1 LPCPLYH
8 SGAAGIDMNQ
18 SIRRPNLISSP
29 TRANILQHS
38 REILI
43 MSKNLEL
50 PEQNIEL
57 QGNILEENQLKS
69 ALKTEDK
76 TIVSGNADNL
86 TNGELADSTSKIWAI
101 VWLSAALLAVSLA
114 AIFIR
119 FSEREISPNATV
131 FNRLWIATAVF
142 GLWKGA
148 AAVRRRLSGDEVE
161 GRSNY
166 SYTLRD
172 FLLLTAVGVVS
183 SASLGF
189 WAWSL
194 TQTNVANSTVLRN
207 LTPLFTTL
215 GGWLL
220 LGRRFDGRFLLGLA
234 VAVGGAIAI
243 GIDDL
248 QTAGDNFA
256 GDIAALLSAIFYAGN
271 LLIAEHL
278 RAKFPATT
286 ILMWRCFIG
295 SILILPL
302 VLLAG
307 DRVFPYS
314 WQGWLAVIAL
324 AVVCQA
330 FGQGLLIH
338 SLGRLS
344 SGFVALFL
352 LLEPAITA
360 ILAWLLFAEQLTF
373 FNWLAFS
380 VVLAGIYLAKS
391 SGYAEKK

>member
-1 LPCPLYH
+1 
-8 SGAAGIDMNQ
+8 
-18 SIRRPNLISSP
+18 
-29 TRANILQHS
+29 
-38 REILI
+38 
-43 MSKNLEL
+43 MSNKLGL
-50 PEQNIEL
+50 PEKNIEL
-57 QGNILEENQLKS
+57 QRNTWKTNQLNSTLKSEQATSIVSANPDDLDDLDDIKEGELVENQD
-69 ALKTEDK
+69 TF
-76 TIVSGNADNL
+76 
-86 TNGELADSTSKIWAI
+86 WAI
-101 VWLSAALLAVSLA
+101 VSLSAALLAVSLA

-119 FSEREISPNATV
+119 LSEREIGPNATV
-131 FNRLWIATAVF
+131 FNRLWIATVVFAVWN
-142 GLWKGA
+142 GVGA
-148 AAVRRRLSGDEVE
+148 ARRRMSDTEPEV
-161 GRSNY
+161 RSNY
-166 SYTLRD
+166 TLSD

-220 LGRRFDGRFLLGLA
+220 LGRRFDNRFLVGMVVALA
-234 VAVGGAIAI
+234 GAIAI
-243 GIDDL
+243 GVEDL
-248 QTAGDNFA
+248 QTAGDHLT
-256 GDIAALLSAIFYAGN
+256 GDITALLSAMFYAGN

-278 RAKFPATT
+278 RTKFPATT

-352 LLEPAITA
+352 LLEPVITA
-360 ILAWLLFAEQLTF
+360 IIAWVLFSEKLTF
-373 FNWLAFS
+373 LNWLAFS
-380 VVLAGIYLAKS
+380 VVLGGIYFAKS
-391 SGYAEKK
+391 SGSAEKQSSKKEK

>member
-1 LPCPLYH
+1 
-8 SGAAGIDMNQ
+8 
-18 SIRRPNLISSP
+18 
-29 TRANILQHS
+29 
-38 REILI
+38 
-43 MSKNLEL
+43 MSKKLGL
-50 PEQNIEL
+50 PEENIEL
-57 QGNILEENQLKS
+57 QRNILDKNELNS
-69 ALKTEDK
+69 ALTTEDK
-76 TIVSGNADNL
+76 TIVSGNPDNL
-86 TNGELADSTSKIWAI
+86 TNGELADSQGKVWAI
-101 VWLSAALLAVSLA
+101 VSLSAALLAVSLA

-119 FSEREISPNATV
+119 LSEREIGPNATV

-142 GLWKGA
+142 GLWNGA
-148 AAVRRRLSGDEVE
+148 GEARRRMSGDEVE
-161 GRSNY
+161 VRST
-166 SYTLRD
+166 YTLRD
-172 FLLLTAVGVVS
+172 FILLTAVGVVS
-183 SASLGF
+183 SASLGL

-220 LGRRFDGRFLLGLA
+220 LGRRFDSRFLVGLA
-234 VAVGGAIAI
+234 VALGGAIAI
-243 GIDDL
+243 GTKDL
-248 QTAGDNFA
+248 QIAGDNFA
-256 GDIAALLSAIFYAGN
+256 GDIAALLSAMFYAGN

-302 VLLAG
+302 VVLAG

-324 AVVCQA
+324 AVICQA

-352 LLEPAITA
+352 LLEPVITA
-360 ILAWLLFAEQLTF
+360 ILAWLLFAESLSL
-373 FNWLAFS
+373 FNWFALA

-391 SGYAEKK
+391 SSSTDKK

>member
-1 LPCPLYH
+1 MK
-8 SGAAGIDMNQ
+8 S
-18 SIRRPNLISSP
+18 
-29 TRANILQHS
+29 
-38 REILI
+38 
-43 MSKNLEL
+43 
-50 PEQNIEL
+50 
-57 QGNILEENQLKS
+57 NQLNT
-69 ALKTEDK
+69 AVKTEEA
-76 TIVSGNADNL
+76 TSIVSASSDDL
-86 TNGELADSTSKIWAI
+86 KSGELAENQATFWAI
-101 VWLSAALLAVSLA
+101 VSLSAALLAVSLA

-119 FSEREISPNATV
+119 LSEREIGPNATV
-131 FNRLWIATAVF
+131 FNRLWIATVVFAVWN
-142 GLWKGA
+142 GAGA
-148 AAVRRRLSGDEVE
+148 ARRRMSETAPEV
-161 GRSNY
+161 RSNY
-166 SYTLRD
+166 TARD
-172 FLLLTAVGVVS
+172 LVLLTAVGVVS

-220 LGRRFDGRFLLGLA
+220 LGRRFDNRFLVGMT
-234 VAVGGAIAI
+234 VALVGAIAI

-248 QTAGDNFA
+248 QTAAQHLA
-256 GDIAALLSAIFYAGN
+256 GDITALLSAMFYAGN

-278 RAKFPATT
+278 RAKFPAAT

-302 VLLAG
+302 VLLSG
-307 DRVFPYS
+307 DRIFPYS

-352 LLEPAITA
+352 LLEPVITA
-360 ILAWLLFAEQLTF
+360 IIAWLLFAEKLTL

>member
-1 LPCPLYH
+1 
-8 SGAAGIDMNQ
+8 
-18 SIRRPNLISSP
+18 
-29 TRANILQHS
+29 
-38 REILI
+38 

-57 QGNILEENQLKS
+57 QGNILEENKLKS
-69 ALKTEDK
+69 ALKTEEK

-86 TNGELADSTSKIWAI
+86 TNGELVENKATFWAL

-119 FSEREISPNATV
+119 LSEREIGPNATV
-131 FNRLWIATAVF
+131 FNRLWIATVVFAV
-142 GLWKGA
+142 WNGA
-148 AAVRRRLSGDEVE
+148 GEMRRRISGDEVEDVE

-278 RAKFPATT
+278 RTKFPATT

>member
-1 LPCPLYH
+1 
-8 SGAAGIDMNQ
+8 
-18 SIRRPNLISSP
+18 
-29 TRANILQHS
+29 
-38 REILI
+38 
-43 MSKNLEL
+43 MSKNLEFR
-50 PEQNIEL
+50 EKDIDKKWEEL
-57 QGNILEENQLKS
+57 EANGLIAALESEPKSSSILANQDDLGS
-69 ALKTEDK
+69 T
-76 TIVSGNADNL
+76 DNR
-86 TNGELADSTSKIWAI
+86 GDFWAI
-101 VWLSAALLAVSLA
+101 VSLLAALLAVSFA

-131 FNRLWIATAVF
+131 FNRLWIATVVFAVWN
-142 GLWKGA
+142 GVA
-148 AAVRRRLSGDEVE
+148 AARRRMSEDVPFV
-161 GRSNY
+161 RSNY
-166 SYTLRD
+166 TVRD
-172 FLLLTAVGVVS
+172 VMLLTAVGIVS

-220 LGRRFDGRFLLGLA
+220 LGRRFDNRFLLGMTVALVGA
-234 VAVGGAIAI
+234 VAI

-248 QTAGDNFA
+248 QTAGDNLA
-256 GDIAALLSAIFYAGN
+256 GDIAALLSAMFYAGN
-271 LLIAEHL
+271 LLIAEYL
-278 RAKFPATT
+278 RTKFPATT

-295 SILILPL
+295 SLLILPL

-307 DRVFPYS
+307 DRIFPYS

-324 AVVCQA
+324 AVICQA

-338 SLGRLS
+338 SLGSLS

-352 LLEPAITA
+352 LLEPVITA
-360 ILAWLLFAEQLTF
+360 ILAWMLFAESLSL
-373 FNWLAFS
+373 FNWLAFA

-391 SGYAEKK
+391 SGNTSAH

>member
-1 LPCPLYH
+1 MLW
-8 SGAAGIDMNQ
+8 Q
-18 SIRRPNLISSP
+18 SFLLNRQPNFQQQRNTLK
-29 TRANILQHS
+29 T
-38 REILI
+38 
-43 MSKNLEL
+43 
-50 PEQNIEL
+50 
-57 QGNILEENQLKS
+57 NQLNT
-69 ALKTEDK
+69 ALKSEPT
-76 TIVSGNADNL
+76 TSIVAASPDDL
-86 TNGELADSTSKIWAI
+86 TRGKSVQKSEAFWAI
-101 VWLSAALLAVSLA
+101 VSLSAALLAVSLA

-119 FSEREISPNATV
+119 LSEREISPNATV

-142 GLWKGA
+142 AVWNGAGA
-148 AAVRRRLSGDEVE
+148 ARRRMSDADSEDSEV
-161 GRSNY
+161 RSNY
-166 SYTLRD
+166 TVRD
-172 FLLLTAVGVVS
+172 LLLLTAVGVVS

-220 LGRRFDGRFLLGLA
+220 LGRRFDNRFLVGMV
-234 VAVGGAIAI
+234 VALVGAIAI
-243 GIDDL
+243 GIGDF
-248 QTAGDNFA
+248 QTAGEHLA
-256 GDIAALLSAIFYAGN
+256 GDITALLSAMFYAGN
-271 LLIAEHL
+271 LLLSEHL
-278 RAKFPATT
+278 RTKFPATI
-286 ILMWRCFIG
+286 ILMWRCCIG

-302 VLLAG
+302 VLLSG

-314 WQGWLAVIAL
+314 WQGWLSAIAL

-352 LLEPAITA
+352 LLEPAIAA
-360 ILAWLLFAEQLTF
+360 IIAWVLFSEKLTL

-391 SGYAEKK
+391 SGYVARK

>member
-1 LPCPLYH
+1 
-8 SGAAGIDMNQ
+8 
-18 SIRRPNLISSP
+18 
-29 TRANILQHS
+29 
-38 REILI
+38 
-43 MSKNLEL
+43 MSNKLGL
-50 PEQNIEL
+50 PEPNIEL
-57 QGNILEENQLKS
+57 QRHILQSNQLNTAVKS
-69 ALKTEDK
+69 EQITS
-76 TIVSGNADNL
+76 IVSASPDDLKHGKLVQKPD
-86 TNGELADSTSKIWAI
+86 TFWAI
-101 VWLSAALLAVSLA
+101 ISLSAALLAVSLA

-119 FSEREISPNATV
+119 LSEREIGPNATV
-131 FNRLWIATAVF
+131 FNRLWIATVVF
-142 GLWKGA
+142 GVWNGA
-148 AAVRRRLSGDEVE
+148 DAARRRMSEREPQV
-161 GRSNY
+161 RSNY
-166 SYTLRD
+166 TLGD

-220 LGRRFDGRFLLGLA
+220 LGRRFDNRFLVGMVVALA
-234 VAVGGAIAI
+234 GAIAI
-243 GIDDL
+243 GLDDL
-248 QTAGDNFA
+248 QTAGDHLA
-256 GDIAALLSAIFYAGN
+256 GDITALLSAMFYAGN

-278 RAKFPATT
+278 RTKFSATI
-286 ILMWRCFIG
+286 ILMWRCCIG

-324 AVVCQA
+324 AVICQA

-352 LLEPAITA
+352 LLEPVITA
-360 ILAWLLFAEQLTF
+360 ILAWMLFSERLSLL
-373 FNWLAFS
+373 NWLAFS

-391 SGYAEKK
+391 SGYSDQK

>member
-1 LPCPLYH
+1 LK
-8 SGAAGIDMNQ
+8 S
-18 SIRRPNLISSP
+18 
-29 TRANILQHS
+29 
-38 REILI
+38 
-43 MSKNLEL
+43 
-50 PEQNIEL
+50 
-57 QGNILEENQLKS
+57 NQLKTV
-69 ALKTEDK
+69 LKAEQITS
-76 TIVSGNADNL
+76 IVSTIPDRLKHGKFVENKD
-86 TNGELADSTSKIWAI
+86 KYWAI
-101 VWLSAALLAVSLA
+101 ISLSSALLAVSLA

-119 FSEREISPNATV
+119 LSEQEIGPNATV
-131 FNRLWIATAVF
+131 FNRLWIATVVFAV
-142 GLWKGA
+142 WNGA
-148 AAVRRRLSGDEVE
+148 DAARRRMSETEPEV
-161 GRSNY
+161 RSN
-166 SYTLRD
+166 YTLRD
-172 FLLLTAVGVVS
+172 LLLLIAVGVVS

-220 LGRRFDGRFLLGLA
+220 LNRRFDNRFLVGMT
-234 VAVGGAIAI
+234 VALVGAIAI
-243 GIDDL
+243 GFDDFQASGEHL
-248 QTAGDNFA
+248 L
-256 GDIAALLSAIFYAGN
+256 GDITALLSAMFYAGN

-278 RAKFPATT
+278 RTKFPATI

-352 LLEPAITA
+352 LLEPVITA
-360 ILAWLLFAEQLTF
+360 IIAWVLFGERLTLL
-373 FNWLAFS
+373 NWLAFS

-391 SGYAEKK
+391 SSYSDRK

>member
-1 LPCPLYH
+1 LK
-8 SGAAGIDMNQ
+8 S
-18 SIRRPNLISSP
+18 
-29 TRANILQHS
+29 
-38 REILI
+38 
-43 MSKNLEL
+43 
-50 PEQNIEL
+50 
-57 QGNILEENQLKS
+57 NQLNT
-69 ALKTEDK
+69 ALKAEQTIS
-76 TIVSGNADNL
+76 IVSASPDDLKHGKLVQNK
-86 TNGELADSTSKIWAI
+86 ESFWAI
-101 VWLSAALLAVSLA
+101 ISLSAALLAVSLA

-119 FSEREISPNATV
+119 LSEREIGPNATV
-131 FNRLWIATAVF
+131 FNRLWIATVVFAV
-142 GLWKGA
+142 WNGA
-148 AAVRRRLSGDEVE
+148 DAARRRMSGAEPE
-161 GRSNY
+161 LRSN
-166 SYTLRD
+166 YTLRD
-172 FLLLTAVGVVS
+172 LILLIAVGVVS

-220 LGRRFDGRFLLGLA
+220 LGRRFDNRFL
-234 VAVGGAIAI
+234 VGMAIALVGAIAI
-243 GIDDL
+243 GIDDFQASGEHL
-248 QTAGDNFA
+248 A
-256 GDIAALLSAIFYAGN
+256 GDITALLSAMFYAGN

-278 RAKFPATT
+278 RTKFPATT

-360 ILAWLLFAEQLTF
+360 ILAWILFSERLSLL
-373 FNWLAFS
+373 NWLAFS
-380 VVLAGIYLAKS
+380 VVLVGIYLAKS
-391 SGYAEKK
+391 SGYADKK

>member
-1 LPCPLYH
+1 
-8 SGAAGIDMNQ
+8 
-18 SIRRPNLISSP
+18 
-29 TRANILQHS
+29 
-38 REILI
+38 
-43 MSKNLEL
+43 MSKKLGL
-50 PEQNIEL
+50 PEPNIE
-57 QGNILEENQLKS
+57 QQRNIWENNELNS

-76 TIVSGNADNL
+76 TIVLGKPDSL
-86 TNGELADSTSKIWAI
+86 TNGELADSQGKIWAI
-101 VWLSAALLAVSLA
+101 VSLSAALLAVSLA

-119 FSEREISPNATV
+119 LSEREISPNATV

-142 GLWKGA
+142 GLWNGA
-148 AAVRRRLSGDEVE
+148 GEVRRRMSGNDVEV
-161 GRSNY
+161 RS

-172 FLLLTAVGVVS
+172 FMLLTAVGVVS

-220 LGRRFDGRFLLGLA
+220 LGRRFDSRFLLGMA
-234 VAVGGAIAI
+234 VALGGAIAI
-243 GIDDL
+243 GMDDL

-256 GDIAALLSAIFYAGN
+256 GDIAALLSAVFYAAN

-278 RAKFPATT
+278 RTKFPATT

-314 WQGWLAVIAL
+314 WQGWLAVMAL
-324 AVVCQA
+324 AVICQA

-352 LLEPAITA
+352 LLEPVITA
-360 ILAWLLFAEQLTF
+360 IIAWVLFSESLSL

-391 SGYAEKK
+391 SAWADRK

>member
-1 LPCPLYH
+1 MSNKLGFPEEKIELQPDIL
-8 SGAAGIDMNQ
+8 AGNKLNHALLNQ
-18 SIRRPNLISSP
+18 ERKNLISV
-29 TRANILQHS
+29 AD
-38 REILI
+38 RE
-43 MSKNLEL
+43 N
-50 PEQNIEL
+50 
-57 QGNILEENQLKS
+57 
-69 ALKTEDK
+69 LKTIK
-76 TIVSGNADNL
+76 QTGAF
-86 TNGELADSTSKIWAI
+86 WAI
-101 VWLSAALLAVSLA
+101 VSLFAALIAVSLA

-119 FSEREISPNATV
+119 LSEREIGPNATI
-131 FNRLWIATAVF
+131 FNRLWMATVVF
-142 GLWKGA
+142 ALWNSADA
-148 AAVRRRLSGDEVE
+148 ARRRMSGAEPE
-161 GRSNY
+161 ARSNY
-166 SYTLRD
+166 TFRD
-172 FLLLTAVGVVS
+172 LILLIAVGVVS

-220 LGRRFDGRFLLGLA
+220 LGRRFDNRFL
-234 VAVGGAIAI
+234 VGMAIALVGAIAI
-243 GIDDL
+243 GFDDL
-248 QTAGDNFA
+248 QTAGDNLA
-256 GDIAALLSAIFYAGN
+256 GDIAALLSAMFYAGN

-286 ILMWRCFIG
+286 ILMWRCLIG

-314 WQGWLAVIAL
+314 WQGWLSVIAL

-352 LLEPAITA
+352 LLEPAIAA
-360 ILAWLLFAEQLTF
+360 ILAWMLFSESLTL
-373 FNWLAFS
+373 FNWLAFC

-391 SGYAEKK
+391 SGYADKK

>member
-1 LPCPLYH
+1 MSP
-8 SGAAGIDMNQ
+8 
-18 SIRRPNLISSP
+18 SIRRPHFIYSRTKPNC
-29 TRANILQHS
+29 LQHL
-38 REILI
+38 RELLI

-50 PEQNIEL
+50 PEPNIEL
-57 QGNILEENQLKS
+57 QGNILEENELKS
-69 ALKTEDK
+69 ALRTEDK
-76 TIVSGNADNL
+76 TIVSGNSDNL
-86 TNGELADSTSKIWAI
+86 TNGEPAESQGKIWAI

-119 FSEREISPNATV
+119 LSEREISPNATV

-142 GLWKGA
+142 GLWNGA
-148 AAVRRRLSGDEVE
+148 GAVRRRLSGNEVE
-161 GRSNY
+161 GRSN
-166 SYTLRD
+166 YTLRD

-194 TQTNVANSTVLRN
+194 SQTNVANSTVLRN

-234 VAVGGAIAI
+234 VALAGAIAI

-248 QTAGDNFA
+248 QTARDNFA

-278 RAKFPATT
+278 RTKFPATT

-314 WQGWLAVIAL
+314 WQGWLSVIAL

-360 ILAWLLFAEQLTF
+360 ILAWVLFSESLSL

-391 SGYAEKK
+391 SNSADKNQTKR

>member
-1 LPCPLYH
+1 
-8 SGAAGIDMNQ
+8 
-18 SIRRPNLISSP
+18 
-29 TRANILQHS
+29 
-38 REILI
+38 
-43 MSKNLEL
+43 MSKKLGL
-50 PEQNIEL
+50 PEQDIEL
-57 QGNILEENQLKS
+57 QRNSWEDNELNSPLTTEE
-69 ALKTEDK
+69 KTS
-76 TIVSGNADNL
+76 IVSGSPDNL
-86 TNGELADSTSKIWAI
+86 KNGELADTQGKIWAI
-101 VWLSAALLAVSLA
+101 GALSAALLAVSLA

-119 FSEREISPNATV
+119 LSEREISPNATV
-131 FNRLWIATAVF
+131 FNRLWIATVIF
-142 GLWKGA
+142 GLWNGA
-148 AAVRRRLSGDEVE
+148 GATRRRMSGAQVE

-166 SYTLRD
+166 TLRD
-172 FLLLTAVGVVS
+172 VMLLTAVGVVS

-220 LGRRFDGRFLLGLA
+220 LGRRFDNRFLVGLA
-234 VAVGGAIAI
+234 VALSGAIAI
-243 GIDDL
+243 GMDDL
-248 QTAGDNFA
+248 QTAGDNLA
-256 GDIAALLSAIFYAGN
+256 GDIAALLSAMFYAGN

-278 RAKFPATT
+278 RTKFPATT

-295 SILILPL
+295 SILVLPL

-314 WQGWLAVIAL
+314 WQGWLVVIGLAVI
-324 AVVCQA
+324 CQA

-352 LLEPAITA
+352 LLEPVITA
-360 ILAWLLFAEQLTF
+360 ILAGVLFSETLSL
-373 FNWLAFS
+373 FNWFAFS
-380 VVLAGIYLAKS
+380 VVLAGIYLGKS
-391 SGYAEKK
+391 SGSVAQK

>member
-1 LPCPLYH
+1 
-8 SGAAGIDMNQ
+8 
-18 SIRRPNLISSP
+18 
-29 TRANILQHS
+29 
-38 REILI
+38 
-43 MSKNLEL
+43 MSKNREL
-50 PEQNIEL
+50 SEQNIEI
-57 QGNILEENQLKS
+57 QRNILEDNQLKS
-69 ALKTEDK
+69 ALTTEEK
-76 TIVSGNADNL
+76 TIVSGNQDNL
-86 TNGELADSTSKIWAI
+86 TNGDLADSQSKIWAI

-119 FSEREISPNATV
+119 LSEREISPNATV

-142 GLWKGA
+142 GLWNGA
-148 AAVRRRLSGDEVE
+148 GEVRRRLSGNDGEV
-161 GRSNY
+161 RSTN
-166 SYTLRD
+166 YTLRD
-172 FLLLTAVGVVS
+172 FMLLTAVGVVS

-220 LGRRFDGRFLLGLA
+220 LGRRFDSRFLLGMA
-234 VAVGGAIAI
+234 VALGGAIAI
-243 GIDDL
+243 GMDDL

-256 GDIAALLSAIFYAGN
+256 GDIAALLSAVFYAAN

-278 RAKFPATT
+278 RTKFPATT

-302 VLLAG
+302 VVLAG
-307 DRVFPYS
+307 DRIFPNS

-324 AVVCQA
+324 AVICQA

-352 LLEPAITA
+352 LLEPVITA
-360 ILAWLLFAEQLTF
+360 IIAGMLFSETLSL

-391 SGYAEKK
+391 STSADNK

>member
-1 LPCPLYH
+1 
-8 SGAAGIDMNQ
+8 
-18 SIRRPNLISSP
+18 
-29 TRANILQHS
+29 
-38 REILI
+38 
-43 MSKNLEL
+43 MSNKLGFSEQNLE
-50 PEQNIEL
+50 QQRNS
-57 QGNILEENQLKS
+57 LESNQLNS
-69 ALKTEDK
+69 ALKTGQA
-76 TIVSGNADNL
+76 TSIVSASLDDL
-86 TNGELADSTSKIWAI
+86 KSGELVENKATFWAI
-101 VWLSAALLAVSLA
+101 VSLSAALLAVSLA

-119 FSEREISPNATV
+119 LSEREIGPNATV
-131 FNRLWIATAVF
+131 FNRLWIATVVFAV
-142 GLWKGA
+142 WNGA
-148 AAVRRRLSGDEVE
+148 GEVRRRMSADNVEDVE
-161 GRSNY
+161 GRST
-166 SYTLRD
+166 YTIRD
-172 FLLLTAVGVVS
+172 LMLLTAVGIVS

-220 LGRRFDGRFLLGLA
+220 LGRRFDNRFLLGLA
-234 VAVGGAIAI
+234 VAVLGAIAI

-248 QTAGDNFA
+248 QTAGDNLA
-256 GDIAALLSAIFYAGN
+256 GDITALLSAMFYAAN

-278 RAKFPATT
+278 RTKFPATT

-295 SILILPL
+295 SVLILPL

-314 WQGWLAVIAL
+314 WQGWLSVIAL
-324 AVVCQA
+324 AVICQA

-352 LLEPAITA
+352 LLEPVITA
-360 ILAWLLFAEQLTF
+360 ILAWILFSEKLSL

-380 VVLAGIYLAKS
+380 IVLVGIYLGKS
-391 SGYAEKK
+391 SSSAEKK